1 MNYWLFKSEPG
12 EFGIDDLAN
21 SPGETNNW
29 DGVRNYQARNMMRDQ
44 MKKGDLGFFYHSNC
58 EQPGIVG
65 TMTIVREGYAD
76 HTAFDPKDKHFDDK
90 SDPDNPRWF
99 MVDVKLKQKFSEE
112 LSLKFL
118 KQFADKELQGLQL
131 LMRGNRL
138 SVMPINKAHW
148 DFINNLL

>member
-1 MNYWLFKSEPG
+1 
-12 EFGIDDLAN
+12 
-21 SPGETNNW
+21 
-29 DGVRNYQARNMMRDQ
+29 MMRDQ

-65 TMTIVREGYAD
+65 TVSIIREGYSD

-90 SDPDNPRWF
+90 SDPDHPRWF
-99 MVDVKLKQKFSEE
+99 MVDVKFKQKFSEE

-138 SVMPINKAHW
+138 SVMPIKKAHW
-148 DFINNLL
+148 DFINSLL

>member
-21 SPGETNNW
+21 SPGETNHW

-138 SVMPINKAHW
+138 SVMPINKAYW